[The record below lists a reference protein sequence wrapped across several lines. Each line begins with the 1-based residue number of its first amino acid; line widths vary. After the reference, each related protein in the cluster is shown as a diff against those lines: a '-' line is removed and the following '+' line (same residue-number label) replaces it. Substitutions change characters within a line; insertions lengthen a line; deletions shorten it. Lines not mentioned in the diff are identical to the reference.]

1 MALRPNQRSWHTHTE
16 RNTPTITTTAITTA
30 LVALLVFQMA
40 LPALAYGVDSGNV
53 TCTNK
58 IPVHSKSTYDVSI
71 QVPSGSTVASYFD
84 GASPVTRTT
93 TTQVYG
99 PNSWKVLSTD
109 GTVYTADTYAYC
121 WGV

>member
-1 MALRPNQRSWHTHTE
+1 MFRK
-16 RNTPTITTTAITTA
+16 TTVLLAI
-30 LVALLVFQMA
+30 VAILLLQTA

-58 IPVHSKSTYDVSI
+58 IAVHSKSTYDVSI
-71 QVPSGSTVASYFD
+71 QVPSGSTVAFYRD

-93 TTQVYG
+93 ATQVYG
-99 PNSWKVLSTD
+99 PNSWRVLSTD